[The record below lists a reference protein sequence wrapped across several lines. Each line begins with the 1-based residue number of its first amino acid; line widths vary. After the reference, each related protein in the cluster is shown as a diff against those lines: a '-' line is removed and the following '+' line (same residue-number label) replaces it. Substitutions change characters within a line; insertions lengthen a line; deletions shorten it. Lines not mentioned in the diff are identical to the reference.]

1 MIEHRERIGV
11 EMRVAVDLAIRHVR
25 WRVAARRIGDA
36 AMAAR
41 KVAHLRLPIGVVG
54 REFVQKNN
62 RRARACFFEIET
74 AIVFREGVRHPV
86 FSQRWLRL
94 WNAVLRSTHTIL
106 TLINHLDHRPKS
118 PRPRLV
124 LATSGY

>member
-1 MIEHRERIGV
+1 
-11 EMRVAVDLAIRHVR
+11 VDLAIRHVR
-25 WRVAARRIGDA
+25 WRAAARRIGDA

-41 KVAHLRLPIGVVG
+41 EVAHLRLPIGVVG

-74 AIVFREGVRHPV
+74 AVVLREGVRHPV
-86 FSQRWLRL
+86 FSLRWLRH
-94 WNAVLRSTHTIL
+94 WNAVLRSAHASL
-106 TLINHLDHRPKS
+106 TLVNHRPKS
-118 PRPRLV
+118 QRPRLV